1 MNNSKRR
8 RETAQSV
15 PYDQFGAKGP
25 SGRPSPLGSRRA
37 RRHPAPAV
45 APNLFARR
53 NLRKAIEAVV
63 MQSQARG

>member
-8 RETAQSV
+8 RVAAMTMPGPRGV
-15 PYDQFGAKGP
+15 PDP
-25 SGRPSPLGSRRA
+25 RGSRRA

-45 APNLFARR
+45 APQLNLFARR
-53 NLRKAIEAVV
+53 DLRKAIEAVV